1 MQRERSTT
9 ARVFV
14 LALGGLTLLALM
26 LAACSPSMVP
36 ILPTVTPKA
45 MAAAP
50 AATPTPVP
58 PTPTP
63 VPPTPTPVPPTPT
76 PEAKAAEPT
85 ATPVPPTPTPEVKA
99 AAAPTPVPT
108 PDRLVWVIT
117 PDLIVNSLTSPE
129 VAQQVQVTGLD
140 VKFTGGRVVMSAQS
154 LRYQILNIANLQAT
168 INVWAENGK
177 VRIAFEKLQPMNLI
191 TRMIPNMAEQ
201 AIAQNLANWY
211 VYSIKIE
218 EGKMTIE
225 TRP

>member
-1 MQRERSTT
+1 MLRERSTT

-26 LAACSPSMVP
+26 LAACSPSMLP

-129 VAQQVQVTGLD
+129 VAKQVQVTGLD
-140 VKFTGGRVVMSAQS
+140 VKFTGGRIVMSAQS

>member
-26 LAACSPSMVP
+26 LAACSPSMLP

-50 AATPTPVP
+50 TATPVP

-76 PEAKAAEPT
+76 PEVKAAEPT

-140 VKFTGGRVVMSAQS
+140 VKFTGGRIVMSAQS

>member
-26 LAACSPSMVP
+26 LAACSPSMLP

-50 AATPTPVP
+50 TATPVP

-76 PEAKAAEPT
+76 PAAAEATP
-85 ATPVPPTPTPEVKA
+85 TPVPPTPTPEAKA
-99 AAAPTPVPT
+99 AEAPTPVPT
-108 PDRLVWVIT
+108 PDRVVWVIT

-140 VKFTGGRVVMSAQS
+140 VKFTGGRIVMSAQS

>member
-26 LAACSPSMVP
+26 LAACSPSMLP

-129 VAQQVQVTGLD
+129 VAKQVQVTGLD
-140 VKFTGGRVVMSAQS
+140 VKFTGGRIVMSAQS

>member
-26 LAACSPSMVP
+26 LAACSPSMLP

-85 ATPVPPTPTPEVKA
+85 ATPTPEVKA

-129 VAQQVQVTGLD
+129 VAKQVQVTGLD
-140 VKFTGGRVVMSAQS
+140 VKFTGGRIVMSAQS

>member
-76 PEAKAAEPT
+76 PEAKAVEPT
-85 ATPVPPTPTPEVKA
+85 ATPTPEAKA

-140 VKFTGGRVVMSAQS
+140 VKFTGGRIVMSAQS

>member
-26 LAACSPSMVP
+26 LAACSPSMLP

-85 ATPVPPTPTPEVKA
+85 ATPTPEVKA

-117 PDLIVNSLTSPE
+117 PDLIINSLTSPE

>member
-14 LALGGLTLLALM
+14 LALGGLTLLALV
-26 LAACSPSMVP
+26 LAACSPSMLP

-50 AATPTPVP
+50 TATPVP

-76 PEAKAAEPT
+76 PAAAEPT
-85 ATPVPPTPTPEVKA
+85 ATPVPPTPTPEVK

-140 VKFTGGRVVMSAQS
+140 VKFTGGRIVMSAQS